1 MKPAVTTL
9 MAVAA
14 ASLFTLGSADEA
26 RAQSLTLTLQQSGA
40 LINVDDAAGRW
51 QHEGGVIL
59 CPGGQ
64 TQAGHYA
71 IHRRVTFTGTSAQN
85 VAMLTATLFF
95 ETGTNPPHSITL
107 EGTHDFDNGGYTG
120 SVSAASS
127 AFAAVRKQ
135 SFSGSTATDQ
145 VIINKLGKPAI
156 NPCN

>member
-1 MKPAVTTL
+1 

-14 ASLFTLGSADEA
+14 AALFTLGSADEA
-26 RAQSLTLTLQQSGA
+26 RAQSLTLTLQRSGA

-51 QHEGGVIL
+51 QHEGGEIL

-64 TQAGHYA
+64 TQVGHYS
-71 IHRRVTFTGTSAQN
+71 IHRRVTFTGTAAQN

-95 ETGTNPPHSITL
+95 ETATNPPQTITL
-107 EGTHDFDNGGYTG
+107 QGAHDFDNGGYTG
-120 SVSAASS
+120 SVSAASG
-127 AFAAVRKQ
+127 AFAAVRRQ

-145 VIINKLGKPAI
+145 LTIAKLGKPAV